1 MKNQLMNIL
10 ILCGMLSVAACDNKD
25 DDPVAPTTGNIYG
38 FLVLVDEF
46 GVTQN
51 DHFGVRVTTQ
61 NNYYDISDNSGNYSV
76 NNLAP
81 GTYDLRYELAGYG
94 TLKKY
99 DIEVIPAAN
108 GGTTII
114 EDVDS
119 LAPISST
126 IISALTAQL
135 DPVDSTFTFT
145 CNVSPLPGT
154 NYPRAFRL
162 FFGHDANVSV
172 ASYEF
177 TPSKKCV
184 TTTATATITGFE
196 RADFYKNGFN
206 FGDTIYAVAYGETIV
221 SSSYFDPVSNITIFP
236 NLNESAPANV
246 ATVIL
251 P

>member
-1 MKNQLMNIL
+1 
-10 ILCGMLSVAACDNKD
+10 MLTVAACKD
-25 DDPVAPTTGNIYG
+25 GDDEETVPTTGRIYG
-38 FLVLVDEF
+38 NMVLVDEF
-46 GVTQN
+46 GATLS
-51 DHFGVRVTTQ
+51 DHSGIRVTTQ
-61 NNYYDISDNSGNYSV
+61 NNFYDLSDITGNYQV
-76 NNLAP
+76 NNLAA
-81 GTYDLRYELAGYG
+81 GSYDLMYEKAGYG
-94 TLKKY
+94 TLKRF
-99 DIEVIPAAN
+99 DVEVVPSAN

-119 LAPISST
+119 LAPVSTT

-177 TPSKKCV
+177 TPSKKYV

-196 RADFYKNGFN
+196 RADFYNNGFN
-206 FGDTIYAVAYGETIV
+206 SGDTIYVIAYGETIV
-221 SSSYFDPVSNITIFP
+221 SSSYLDPVSNLTVFP

-246 ATVIL
+246 TQVIL